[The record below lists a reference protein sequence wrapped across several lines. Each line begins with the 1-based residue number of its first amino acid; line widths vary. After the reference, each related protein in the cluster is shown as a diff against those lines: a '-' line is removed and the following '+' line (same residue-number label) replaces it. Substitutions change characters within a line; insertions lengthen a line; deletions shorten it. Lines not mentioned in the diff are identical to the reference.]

1 MDGGGGQVHRS
12 LRNDTVPMIT
22 PFQQKRNR
30 IPLNGYFQPE
40 MPTSAARI
48 GSWKSERRPYDNATT
63 RTSDAPRH
71 WRATLARH
79 GRGDLLA
86 SWRLRVKSHSRS
98 LGSRLRVRPGVP
110 PASRRPVVPLM
121 LRMMS
126 ERISMREA
134 GGPEDVGRNQFSVGL
149 ATVLMTQTGTS
160 PLRATNFDPS
170 SRSSDVKIVGIP
182 LLSVPRCLSV
192 L

>member
-1 MDGGGGQVHRS
+1 
-12 LRNDTVPMIT
+12 
-22 PFQQKRNR
+22 
-30 IPLNGYFQPE
+30 
-40 MPTSAARI
+40 
-48 GSWKSERRPYDNATT
+48 
-63 RTSDAPRH
+63 
-71 WRATLARH
+71 
-79 GRGDLLA
+79 
-86 SWRLRVKSHSRS
+86 
-98 LGSRLRVRPGVP
+98 
-110 PASRRPVVPLM
+110 
-121 LRMMS
+121 
-126 ERISMREA
+126 MREA

>member
-40 MPTSAARI
+40 MPTSAARNRAVEI
-48 GSWKSERRPYDNATT
+48 GTPSIRQRDDTNERRSAPLACDFGAT
-63 RTSDAPRH
+63 RQRRS
-71 WRATLARH
+71 L
-79 GRGDLLA
+79 GVLA
-86 SWRLRVKSHSRS
+86 SSREIHSRS

-160 PLRATNFDPS
+160 PLRATNFNPS

-182 LLSVPRCLSV
+182 LPSVPRCLSV